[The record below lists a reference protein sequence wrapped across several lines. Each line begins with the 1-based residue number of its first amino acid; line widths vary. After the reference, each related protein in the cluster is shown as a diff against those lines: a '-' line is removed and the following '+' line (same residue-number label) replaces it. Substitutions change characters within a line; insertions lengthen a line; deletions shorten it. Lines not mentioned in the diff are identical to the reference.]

1 MAKTFKLELL
11 AADRPFF
18 VGECEHLIYPAQDG
32 LVGVLPGHESLVTI
46 VSPGEIQYKVDGEWR
61 YAAIS
66 EGFAEIRSD
75 YALILGD
82 AIELP
87 EEIDAKRAAEAATR
101 AKERL
106 RQRQSIM
113 QYYQSQAALNR
124 AMNRLKISR
133 RHNNKFKTQTRKNI
147 FVSPSEQPRCS
158 FLLIKYVEKID
169 NLIFILYNKKQ
180 GG

>member
-106 RQRQSIM
+106 RQRQNIM

-133 RHNNKFKTQTRKNI
+133 RHNHEI
-147 FVSPSEQPRCS
+147 
-158 FLLIKYVEKID
+158 
-169 NLIFILYNKKQ
+169 
-180 GG
+180 

>member
-1 MAKTFKLELL
+1 M
-11 AADRPFF
+11 PMPP
-18 VGECEHLIYPAQDG
+18 VGGIPYSRAM
-32 LVGVLPGHESLVTI
+32 
-46 VSPGEIQYKVDGEWR
+46 
-61 YAAIS
+61 IS

-133 RHNNKFKTQTRKNI
+133 RHNHEI
-147 FVSPSEQPRCS
+147 
-158 FLLIKYVEKID
+158 
-169 NLIFILYNKKQ
+169 
-180 GG
+180 

>member
-1 MAKTFKLELL
+1 MRD
-11 AADRPFF
+11 AAWQKHLNWNCWQQTDRFLSAS
-18 VGECEHLIYPAQDG
+18 VNT

-133 RHNNKFKTQTRKNI
+133 RHNHEI
-147 FVSPSEQPRCS
+147 
-158 FLLIKYVEKID
+158 
-169 NLIFILYNKKQ
+169 
-180 GG
+180 